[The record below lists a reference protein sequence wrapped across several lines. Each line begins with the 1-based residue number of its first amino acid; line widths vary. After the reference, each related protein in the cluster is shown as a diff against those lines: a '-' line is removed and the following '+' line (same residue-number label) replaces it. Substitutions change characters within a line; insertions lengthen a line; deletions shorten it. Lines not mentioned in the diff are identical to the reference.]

1 MVDLVTIGHVLMD
14 IRIFVDQFPKPD
26 EEAKAEKL
34 SLGGGGS
41 AANVA
46 VGASRL
52 GVKSEFVGAMGFDA
66 FGRVL
71 LEELEHE
78 GVDVTHVKILASVN
92 SGLTVL
98 SVNKIGQ
105 VIMFGYTGA
114 SDMLHPLDINRSCI
128 SNAEH
133 VHITGLSLDTAVA
146 AAKMAREANIVVSVD
161 PGKIMS
167 RVGISRLSPLLENTT
182 QILLNHEEAKQLTGS
197 DDLDDAANILFKTG
211 PKTVIIKRGSKGV
224 FAATPD
230 SKISVPVYPVKVVDT
245 TGAGDAF
252 SSGFITAQLEG
263 KNLKESLE
271 FANATANLKIT
282 KVGARAL
289 PTRKMVERFF
299 KTSKV

>member
-52 GVKSEFVGAMGFDA
+52 GVKSEFVGAIGFDA
-66 FGRVL
+66 FGRVI

-133 VHITGLSLDTAVA
+133 VHITGLSLDTAIA

-161 PGKIMS
+161 PGRIMS
-167 RVGISRLSPLLENTT
+167 RVGISGLSPLLENTT

-230 SKISVPVYPVKVVDT
+230 SEISVPVYPVKVVDT

-289 PTRKMVERFF
+289 PTRKMVERFL

>member
-52 GVKSEFVGAMGFDA
+52 GVKSEFVGAIGFDA

-128 SNAEH
+128 STAEH
-133 VHITGLSLDTAVA
+133 VHITGLSLDTAVT
-146 AAKMAREANIVVSVD
+146 AAKMAREANVIVSID
-161 PGKIMS
+161 PGRIMS
-167 RVGISRLSPLLENTT
+167 RVGISGLSPLLENAA

-224 FAATPD
+224 FGDTPD

-263 KNLKESLE
+263 KTLKESLE

-289 PTRKMVERFF
+289 PTRKMVERFL

>member
-52 GVKSEFVGAMGFDA
+52 GVKSEFVGAIGFDA

-161 PGKIMS
+161 PGRIMS
-167 RVGISRLSPLLENTT
+167 RVGISGLSPLLENTT

-289 PTRKMVERFF
+289 PTRKMVERFL